1 MSGKPGEVH
10 SCLKQ
15 FCLASPPPYMRVI
28 PVSNGSESPSQNVD
42 LFLTIIALLI
52 KDNLS
57 VVIEKLRIFF
67 KIFFIH
73 S

>member
-1 MSGKPGEVH
+1 MSAKPGEVH

-15 FCLASPPPYMRVI
+15 FCLASPPPYRVI
-28 PVSNGSESPSQNVD
+28 TVSNGSESPSQNLD
-42 LFLTIIALLI
+42 LYLTITALLM

-57 VVIEKLRIFF
+57 VVIEKPKIFF